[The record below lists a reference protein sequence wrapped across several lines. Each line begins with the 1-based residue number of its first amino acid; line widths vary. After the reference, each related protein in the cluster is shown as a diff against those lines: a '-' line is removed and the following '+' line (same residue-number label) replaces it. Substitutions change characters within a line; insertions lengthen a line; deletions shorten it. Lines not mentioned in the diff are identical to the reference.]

1 MVIDCKK
8 LAEEVKADVKRRVET
23 YTDVWGE
30 CPKLAV
36 VTSGRDEAGK
46 VYVNNKKKACE
57 EVGIGFELVK
67 TFDMCDAV
75 RKVNALN
82 CDEKVH
88 AVIVQLPCF
97 GTDKDDRVTEVIHE
111 FKDVDGLCVEN
122 VGGLHCND
130 AMSFVP
136 ATANGVLKIIQS
148 VDKPNSHKNVVIVG
162 RSMLVGRPLAEL
174 LLQYDYTVT
183 VCHSKTKNLAEHTK
197 RADIVVMA
205 TGVPKMLTADMVKEG
220 SIVIDVGINRDKN
233 GKLCGDVDFENV
245 SKVAGYITPVPGGV
259 GLLTVACLLEN
270 VITAAENQKYLK
282 KSVDT
287 GNDMW

>member
-8 LAEEVKADVKRRVET
+8 LAEEIKENVKRRVET
-23 YTDVWGE
+23 YREVWGE
-30 CPKLAV
+30 VPKLAV
-36 VTSGRDEAGK
+36 VTSMIDPAGK

-57 EVGIGFELVK
+57 EVGIDFEIVK
-67 TFDMCDAV
+67 AV
-75 RKVNALN
+75 DDYNAMREVNLLN
-82 CDEKVH
+82 CDPSVH
-88 AVIVQLPCF
+88 AIIVQLPCF
-97 GTDKDDRVTEVIHE
+97 GSETDDRLTETIHD

-130 AMSFVP
+130 WMAFVP
-136 ATANGVLKIIQS
+136 ATAKGVLKIIQS
-148 VDKPNSHKNVVIVG
+148 VDEPQRHKNVVIVG

-174 LLQYDYTVT
+174 LLQHDYTVT
-183 VCHSKTKNLAEHTK
+183 ICHSKTKDLAEHTK

-220 SIVIDVGINRDKN
+220 SIVIDVGINRDEN

-245 SKVAGYITPVPGGV
+245 SKVAWYITPVPGGV

-270 VITAAENQKYLK
+270 VITAAENQKYF
-282 KSVDT
+282 
-287 GNDMW
+287 

>member
-8 LAEEVKADVKRRVET
+8 LAEEIKANVKRRVET
-23 YTDVWGE
+23 YKSIIGNV
-30 CPKLAV
+30 PKLVV
-36 VTSGRDEAGK
+36 VTSGKDAAGK

-57 EVGIGFELVK
+57 EVGIDFELVEAHD
-67 TFDMCDAV
+67 TWDAIM
-75 RKVNALN
+75 KVHSLN
-82 CDEKVH
+82 CDGCVQ
-88 AVIVQLPCF
+88 AIIVQLPCF
-97 GTDKDDRVTEVIHE
+97 GEGDERITQTIDDM
-111 FKDVDGLCVEN
+111 KDVDGLCVEN
-122 VGGLHCND
+122 VGGFHCND
-130 AMSFVP
+130 GYSFVP

-148 VDKPNSHKNVVIVG
+148 VDEPNSHKNVVIVG

-174 LLQYDYTVT
+174 LLQHDYTIT
-183 VCHSKTKNLAEHTK
+183 VCHSKTKDLTEHTK

-220 SIVIDVGINRDKN
+220 SIVIDVGINRDET

-270 VITAAENQKYLK
+270 VITAAENQKYF
-282 KSVDT
+282 
-287 GNDMW
+287 

>member
-23 YTDVWGE
+23 CTKVLGE
-30 CPKLAV
+30 RPKLVV
-36 VTSGRDEAGK
+36 VTSGIDPAGK

-57 EVGIGFELVK
+57 EVGIDFELVNV
-67 TFDMCDAV
+67 FDLGDAIL
-75 RKVNALN
+75 KVNELN
-82 CDEKVH
+82 HDEKVH
-88 AVIVQLPCF
+88 AIIVQLPCF
-97 GTDKDDRVTEVIHE
+97 GSETDDRITEMIHE

-122 VGGLHCND
+122 VGGFHCND
-130 AMSFVP
+130 GMSFVP
-136 ATANGVLKIIQS
+136 ATPMGLLKIIQS
-148 VDKPNSHKNVVIVG
+148 VDEPNSHKNVVIVG

-174 LLQYDYTVT
+174 LLQHDYTVT

-205 TGVPKMLTADMVKEG
+205 TGVPKMLTADMVKED
-220 SIVIDVGINRDKN
+220 SIVIDVGINRDEN

-245 SKVAGYITPVPGGV
+245 FKVAGYITPVPGGV

-270 VITAAENQKYLK
+270 VITAAENQKYF
-282 KSVDT
+282 
-287 GNDMW
+287 

>member
-8 LAEEVKADVKRRVET
+8 LAEEIKENVKRRVET
-23 YTDVWGE
+23 YTEVLGE
-30 CPKLAV
+30 RPKLAV
-36 VTSGRDEAGK
+36 VTSGVDPAGK

-57 EVGIGFELVK
+57 EVGIEFVKYEVDGFCNCSKLL
-67 TFDMCDAV
+67 D
-75 RKVNALN
+75 RLN
-82 CDEKVH
+82 KDNSFNG
-88 AVIVQLPCF
+88 IILQLPF
-97 GTDKDDRVTEVIHE
+97 LDAKSKEVNDTLSSDGFLTNIIAGR
-111 FKDVDGLCVEN
+111 KDVDGLGEAN
-122 VGGLHCND
+122 VGALHKNDGL
-130 AMSFVP
+130 SLIP

-148 VDKPNSHKNVVIVG
+148 VDEPNSHKNVVIVG

-174 LLQYDYTVT
+174 LLQHDYTVT
-183 VCHSKTKNLAEHTK
+183 VCHSKTKDLAEHTR

-220 SIVIDVGINRDKN
+220 SIVIDVGINRDET

-270 VITAAENQKYLK
+270 VITAAENQKYF
-282 KSVDT
+282 
-287 GNDMW
+287 

>member
-8 LAEEVKADVKRRVET
+8 LAEEIKADVKCRVET
-23 YTDVWGE
+23 YTEVLDE
-30 CPKLAV
+30 RPKLAV
-36 VTSGRDEAGK
+36 VTSGVDPAGK

-57 EVGIGFELVK
+57 EVGIDFELYELSPSSNAVYCLK
-67 TFDMCDAV
+67 GIDKYSDA
-75 RKVNALN
+75 NGI
-82 CDEKVH
+82 
-88 AVIVQLPCF
+88 IVQMPF
-97 GTDKDDRVTEVIHE
+97 MNEQFDKSLIDFIPEE
-111 FKDVDGLCVEN
+111 KDVDGLCPN
-122 VGGLHCND
+122 NIGKLQRKQFGTLI
-130 AMSFVP
+130 P

-148 VDKPNSHKNVVIVG
+148 VDEPNSHKNVVIVG

-174 LLQYDYTVT
+174 LLQHDYTVT
-183 VCHSKTKNLAEHTK
+183 VCHSKTKDLAEHTK

-220 SIVIDVGINRDKN
+220 SIVIDVGINRDEN

-270 VITAAENQKYLK
+270 VITAAENQKYF
-282 KSVDT
+282 
-287 GNDMW
+287 